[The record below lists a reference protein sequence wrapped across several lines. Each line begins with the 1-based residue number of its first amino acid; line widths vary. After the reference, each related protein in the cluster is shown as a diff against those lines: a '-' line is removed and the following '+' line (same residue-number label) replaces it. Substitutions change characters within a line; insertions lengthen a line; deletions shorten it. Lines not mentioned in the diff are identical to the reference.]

1 MSYKMKV
8 ILLSLIPLVVV
19 FGIIFWNHDPRMHL
33 ASLNFVVV
41 LMVAIVEAL
50 LLFIVAMVIKVR
62 RVDSNV
68 SEADQIAS
76 SNSNRAKMKAFLLAA
91 GVVLL
96 VGGSLCFGG
105 AALS

>member
-8 ILLSLIPLVVV
+8 ILLSLIPLIVV

-33 ASLNFVVV
+33 ASLDYVVV
-41 LMVAIVEAL
+41 LMVAIAEAL

-62 RVDSNV
+62 RADPNV
-68 SEADQIAS
+68 PEADQITI
-76 SNSNRAKMKAFLLAA
+76 SNANRAKMKTFLLAA

-96 VGGSLCFGG
+96 VGSSLCFGG